1 MDKLLDNKKK
11 KLFDEAYDAYLGISR
26 YIEDMYNESMMNPF
40 ADGPTVTDM
49 ICSLDLY
56 LQGCLLKIGIADGS
70 LSEEE
75 IYFITSLPDEFDE
88 VCSRNRGYKRFIK
101 TITLEKFEQEAD
113 KYFDFDNTPLFLKV
127 LVEDDDEISVMV
139 RHNLDII
146 FNAFIAIDDIFS
158 DVENNI
164 SEELLNKVDDGKR
177 NYTPLKSEDTNV
189 DINFSKEV
197 DNPINNNSDEDIK
210 DDSESL
216 DEALK
221 ELDELVGLDSV
232 KEEVLACM
240 NLLRINKMREEK
252 GLPKLQTSNHMV
264 FTGHPGTGKTTI
276 ARIMAKIYKSLGVVS
291 KGQLVE
297 TDRSGMVAGYVGQT
311 ALKTAQV
318 IKKAKGG
325 VLFIDEAYSL
335 SSDDGSNDYGKEA
348 IDTLVKGME
357 DYRDDLVVIVAGY
370 VDEMKKFISMNPGLR
385 SRFNKYINF
394 ENYSPNEMLEIFV
407 RLCEKMKFSLT
418 DDAKDEALLYFE
430 KNQHDN
436 TFGNARGVRNF
447 FDSVVTN
454 QATRILNLSNPTEE
468 EFMTIDK
475 MDLIMGE

>member
-1 MDKLLDNKKK
+1 MDKFLDNKKK
-11 KLFDEAYDAYLGISR
+11 KLFDEAYDAYLGISK
-26 YIEDMYNESMMNPF
+26 YIEDVYNESMMNLF

-49 ICSLDLY
+49 VCSLDLY

-75 IYFITSLPDEFDE
+75 LYFITSLPDEFDE

-101 TITLEKFEQEAD
+101 TITPEKFKNEAD
-113 KYFDFDNTPLFLKV
+113 KYFDFNNTPLFLKV
-127 LVEDDDEISVMV
+127 LVEDDDEISIMV
-139 RHNLDII
+139 RHNLDVI

-158 DVENNI
+158 DVENKI
-164 SEELLNKVDDGKR
+164 SEELLNKVDNGKR
-177 NYTPLKSEDTNV
+177 YYIPPKSEDIIDVSNSVGSV
-189 DINFSKEV
+189 DRF
-197 DNPINNNSDEDIK
+197 NNISNESVK
-210 DDSESL
+210 DDSKSL

-232 KEEVLACM
+232 KKEVLACM
-240 NLLRINKMREEK
+240 NLLKINKMRDEK

-394 ENYSPNEMLEIFV
+394 DNYSPVEMLEIFI
-407 RLCEKMKFSLT
+407 RLCRKMKFSLT
-418 DDAKDEALLYFE
+418 DDAKNEALLYFE

-454 QATRILNLSNPTEE
+454 QATRILSLPNPTEE

-475 MDLIMGE
+475 TDLLMD